1 MDIKQ
6 KPRWGSWLVLAI
18 LVGLLVLAI
27 VVLFVGWDSGEG
39 ESGTAMTGAGYAAM
53 GLGIVATLA
62 LGIGLMALV
71 FYSNRS
77 GRD

>member
-1 MDIKQ
+1 MGAES
-6 KPRWGSWLVLAI
+6 KPGWGSWLILGV

-27 VVLFVGWDSGEG
+27 VVLYVTWDPEQSG
-39 ESGTAMTGAGYAAM
+39 AMTGAGYAAM
-53 GLGIVATLA
+53 ALGVVATLA

>member
-1 MDIKQ
+1 MDPKS
-6 KPRWGSWLVLAI
+6 KPGWGSWLILGA
-18 LVGLLVLAI
+18 LVGLLLVAIAVLY
-27 VVLFVGWDSGEG
+27 LGWDPEQ
-39 ESGTAMTGAGYAAM
+39 EAAMTGRGYAAM
-53 GLGIVATLA
+53 ALGVVATLA